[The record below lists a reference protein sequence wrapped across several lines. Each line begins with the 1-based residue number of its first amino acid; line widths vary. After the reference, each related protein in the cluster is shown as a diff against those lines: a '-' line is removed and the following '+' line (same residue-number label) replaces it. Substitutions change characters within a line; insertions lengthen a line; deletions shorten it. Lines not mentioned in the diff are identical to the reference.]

1 MLLVAH
7 NKRLE
12 CGALRAPDGRS
23 ATRCRRRSGLA
34 LKRLPEEILKR
45 YQKWK
50 DIVEVSGPAGLRLI
64 RGFRDEPLSGEWQD
78 HRSSRLNEQYRVI
91 YRIEREGRSLSRS

>member
-1 MLLVAH
+1 MWTI
-7 NKRLE
+7 LE
-12 CGALRAPDGRS
+12 H
-23 ATRCRRRSGLA
+23 RRTARQ

-91 YRIEREGRSLSRS
+91 YRIEREEVVVEAASASHDYRRK